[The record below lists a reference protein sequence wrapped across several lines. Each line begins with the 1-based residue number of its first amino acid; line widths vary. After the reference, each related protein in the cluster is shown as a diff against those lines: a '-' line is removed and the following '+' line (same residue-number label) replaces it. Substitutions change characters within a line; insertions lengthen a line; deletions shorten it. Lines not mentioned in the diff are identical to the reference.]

1 MAMFNSIKS
10 KLLTLVVLPVFV
22 AILITTIITVNLT
35 YKNSEETIKD
45 FENSVV
51 NEKKELLKNQIM
63 TIHTIVQGI
72 INSSKTKKEAK
83 KRVIDV
89 ISKARF
95 LDGSGYFFAYE
106 KKQDGYYFGF
116 HGTKPELNGTKT
128 DLSKTDIKGFAFR
141 EALVKNAKDDTH
153 FVEYFYKKPNTNKLI
168 KKMAFSKNIDKF
180 NWTLVTGIYLD
191 DIEEK
196 VSKIEKRVDDNV
208 SSLIITLISI
218 IVVILIILVLVVSYI
233 SKVSLIQP
241 LEVFEK
247 GLLSFL
253 SFLNKEKKSVEL
265 IEVTTKDEI
274 GKMTKQINENIKKIK
289 QTIEQDDIVLQ
300 DVSKVVSDV
309 SSGILSNRVKATTSN
324 AVINELT
331 EDLNIMITN
340 LETTI
345 MHTIEVLK
353 SYEQRDFTKV
363 TNMSCKGH
371 LCTLMSGVNNLGIEI
386 SKMLNINLHNGEIL
400 SESSDTLSSNM
411 NRLTTSANEQAVSLE
426 QSAANLEEITQT
438 MRENSKYTNEL
449 AKNSNSLKDEVSKGK
464 ELSRKTT
471 NSMEDINNHVQAII
485 ESITII
491 DQISFQTNILSLN
504 AAVEAATA
512 GEAGK
517 GFAVVAAEVRNLAN
531 RSAQAASKIKELV
544 ESATIS
550 TTSGKE
556 VVEQMYKGFES
567 LNENI
572 IHTTKIVE
580 TVTTNSSEQMKGLEQ
595 INSAISQLDNTTQE
609 NALIA
614 TQTNEVVKT
623 VEGMSKEIENEVKK
637 NKFIQK

>member
-1 MAMFNSIKS
+1 M
-10 KLLTLVVLPVFV
+10 
-22 AILITTIITVNLT
+22 
-35 YKNSEETIKD
+35 
-45 FENSVV
+45 
-51 NEKKELLKNQIM
+51 
-63 TIHTIVQGI
+63 H
-72 INSSKTKKEAK
+72 
-83 KRVIDV
+83 
-89 ISKARF
+89 
-95 LDGSGYFFAYE
+95 
-106 KKQDGYYFGF
+106 
-116 HGTKPELNGTKT
+116 
-128 DLSKTDIKGFAFR
+128 
-141 EALVKNAKDDTH
+141 
-153 FVEYFYKKPNTNKLI
+153 
-168 KKMAFSKNIDKF
+168 
-180 NWTLVTGIYLD
+180 
-191 DIEEK
+191 
-196 VSKIEKRVDDNV
+196 
-208 SSLIITLISI
+208 
-218 IVVILIILVLVVSYI
+218 
-233 SKVSLIQP
+233 
-241 LEVFEK
+241 
-247 GLLSFL
+247 
-253 SFLNKEKKSVEL
+253 
-265 IEVTTKDEI
+265 
-274 GKMTKQINENIKKIK
+274 
-289 QTIEQDDIVLQ
+289 
-300 DVSKVVSDV
+300 
-309 SSGILSNRVKATTSN
+309 
-324 AVINELT
+324 VINRDNN
-331 EDLNIMITN
+331 DLNIMITN

-363 TNMSCKGH
+363 TNMSCEGH

-386 SKMLNINLHNGEIL
+386 SKMLNINLHNGETL
-400 SESSDTLSSNM
+400 RESSDTLSSNM
-411 NRLTTSANEQAVSLE
+411 NRLSTSANEEAVSLE
-426 QSAANLEEITQT
+426 ESAANLEEITQT

-449 AKNSNSLKDEVSKGK
+449 AKNSNTLKDEVSKGK

-567 LNENI
+567 LNDNI

-595 INSAISQLDNTTQE
+595 INSAISQLDKTTQE

>member
-1 MAMFNSIKS
+1 
-10 KLLTLVVLPVFV
+10 
-22 AILITTIITVNLT
+22 
-35 YKNSEETIKD
+35 
-45 FENSVV
+45 
-51 NEKKELLKNQIM
+51 
-63 TIHTIVQGI
+63 
-72 INSSKTKKEAK
+72 
-83 KRVIDV
+83 
-89 ISKARF
+89 
-95 LDGSGYFFAYE
+95 
-106 KKQDGYYFGF
+106 
-116 HGTKPELNGTKT
+116 
-128 DLSKTDIKGFAFR
+128 
-141 EALVKNAKDDTH
+141 
-153 FVEYFYKKPNTNKLI
+153 
-168 KKMAFSKNIDKF
+168 
-180 NWTLVTGIYLD
+180 
-191 DIEEK
+191 
-196 VSKIEKRVDDNV
+196 
-208 SSLIITLISI
+208 
-218 IVVILIILVLVVSYI
+218 
-233 SKVSLIQP
+233 
-241 LEVFEK
+241 
-247 GLLSFL
+247 
-253 SFLNKEKKSVEL
+253 
-265 IEVTTKDEI
+265 
-274 GKMTKQINENIKKIK
+274 
-289 QTIEQDDIVLQ
+289 
-300 DVSKVVSDV
+300 
-309 SSGILSNRVKATTSN
+309 
-324 AVINELT
+324 
-331 EDLNIMITN
+331 
-340 LETTI
+340 

>member
-10 KLLTLVVLPVFV
+10 KLMTLVVLPVFI
-22 AILITTIITVNLT
+22 AILITTVITVSLT

-63 TIHTIVQGI
+63 TIHTIAEQI
-72 INSSKTKKEAK
+72 IKNSKTKQEAREEIIK
-83 KRVIDV
+83 VA
-89 ISKARF
+89 SSARF

-106 KKQDGYYFGF
+106 KKDDGFYFGF
-116 HGTKPELNGTKT
+116 HGTKPQLNGQKT
-128 DLSKTDIKGFAFR
+128 DIKKEDIKGFAFR
-141 EALVKNAKDDTH
+141 EALINSANDDNH
-153 FVEYFYKKPNTNKLI
+153 FVEYYYKKPNTNKLI
-168 KKMAFSKNIDKF
+168 KKMAFSKSIDKF

-191 DIEEK
+191 DIEQK
-196 VSKIEKRVDDNV
+196 VTKIEKRVDEDVNT
-208 SSLIITLISI
+208 LIITLVSI
-218 IVVILIILVLVVSYI
+218 VFAILIVLVLIVSYI
-233 SKVSLIQP
+233 SKVSLIEP

-274 GKMTKQINENIKKIK
+274 GIMTKQINENIKKIK
-289 QTIEQDDIVLQ
+289 QTIEQDNLVLE
-300 DVSKVVSDV
+300 DVTKVVNDV
-309 SSGILSNRVKATTSN
+309 SSGILSNKVEAKTSN
-324 AVINELT
+324 TVINQLT
-331 EDLNIMITN
+331 QNLNTMITN
-340 LETTI
+340 LENII
-345 MHTIEVLK
+345 MHTIDVLK

-363 TNMSCKGH
+363 TNMSCQGH
-371 LCTLMSGVNNLGIEI
+371 LCTLMSGVNNLGVEI
-386 SKMLNINLHNGEIL
+386 SKMLNVNLHNGETL
-400 SESSDTLSSNM
+400 KSSSNKLSSNM
-411 NRLTTSANEQAVSLE
+411 IRLTTSANEQAVSLE

-438 MRENSKYTNEL
+438 MRENSSNINEL
-449 AKNSNSLKDEVSKGK
+449 ATNSSSLKDEVSRGK

-471 NSMEDINNHVQAII
+471 NSMEDINNQVQAII

-517 GFAVVAAEVRNLAN
+517 GFAVVAQEVRNLAN
-531 RSAQAASKIKELV
+531 RSAQAASKIKDLV
-544 ESATIS
+544 DSATIS
-550 TTSGKE
+550 TTNGKE

-567 LNENI
+567 LNDNI
-572 IHTTKIVE
+572 MHTTKIVE
-580 TVTTNSSEQMKGLEQ
+580 TVTYNSNEQMKGLEQ
-595 INSAISQLDNTTQE
+595 INSAISQLDKTTQE

-623 VEGMSKEIENEVKK
+623 VENMSNQIANEVRK
-637 NKFIQK
+637 NNFVHD